1 MATRKTS
8 TSAAR
13 RKKEPQ
19 KPQYTCRDCVYSYDW
34 SGRAYDGSLILCR
47 CPYDDK
53 SKNGKF
59 CKFLKDPQCERF
71 EKRATNGN
79 KVE

>member
-1 MATRKTS
+1 MDTGD
-8 TSAAR
+8 
-13 RKKEPQ
+13 
-19 KPQYTCRDCVYSYDW
+19 DCD
-34 SGRAYDGSLILCR
+34 C

-71 EKRATNGN
+71 EKRATNGI

>member
-1 MATRKTS
+1 M
-8 TSAAR
+8 
-13 RKKEPQ
+13 
-19 KPQYTCRDCVYSYDW
+19 YSYDW

-71 EKRATNGN
+71 EKRATNGT

>member
-1 MATRKTS
+1 MATRRTS

-19 KPQYTCRDCVYSYDW
+19 KPHCRDCVYSYDW

-71 EKRATNGN
+71 EKRATNGT